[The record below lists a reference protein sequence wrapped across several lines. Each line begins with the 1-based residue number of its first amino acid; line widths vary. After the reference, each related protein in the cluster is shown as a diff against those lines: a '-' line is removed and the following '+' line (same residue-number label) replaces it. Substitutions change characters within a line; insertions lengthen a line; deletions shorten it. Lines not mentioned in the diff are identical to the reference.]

1 ETLDDVLSLDVTDIL
16 ERRLQTVA
24 YRNGLGNT
32 PKQARQ
38 FIVHGHV
45 TVDGARVN
53 APSYKV
59 DVAEED
65 CIEFD
70 DTSPLADDLHPERA
84 EDQ

>member
-1 ETLDDVLSLDVTDIL
+1 MISSI
-16 ERRLQTVA
+16 A
-24 YRNGLGNT
+24 YRQGLGNT
-32 PKQARQ
+32 VKHARQ
-38 FIVHGHV
+38 FIVHCHV

-53 APSYKV
+53 APSYKI

-65 CIEFD
+65 RIEFD